1 MLYDSTRD
9 KQLEKE
15 KDKFDEIA
23 ESLKNYT
30 QPAS

>member
-15 KDKFDEIA
+15 KDEFNKIV

-30 QPAS
+30 RPIS